1 MAKKKP
7 AMQVALEATEKK
19 PAKKSTNITTK
30 AQTVIDFLAKKGA
43 TTAAKAYDREKV
55 WEACE
60 VGMGVISTLKAKG
73 LLVRVDHEDG
83 KKLYHLTAEGK
94 KLASK

>member
-7 AMQVALEATEKK
+7 AAQPTITATEKK
-19 PAKKSTNITTK
+19 QSGGINSKGQA
-30 AQTVIDFLAKKGA
+30 VIDFLNKKGA

-60 VGMGVISTLKAKG
+60 VGMSVIATLKSKG
-73 LLVRVDHEDG
+73 LLVRIDHEDG
-83 KKLYHLTAEGK
+83 TKGYHLTAEGK